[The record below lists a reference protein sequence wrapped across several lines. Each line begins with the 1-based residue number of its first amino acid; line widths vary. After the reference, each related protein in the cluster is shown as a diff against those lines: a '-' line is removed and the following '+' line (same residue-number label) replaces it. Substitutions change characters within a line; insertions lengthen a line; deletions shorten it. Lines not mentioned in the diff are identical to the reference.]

1 MGFINNTSYILNA
14 VLTRKGKEYL
24 AKSGGEFKIT
34 KFALSDDEVD
44 YSLWDTAH
52 PKGTNYFG
60 AIIESTPMIEPS
72 VDPEVVAKKKESE
85 VKLEK
90 EKKKITQLASSGNYG
105 TILTSG
111 SGVTEEA
118 ETSQTML
125 GGY

>member
-1 MGFINNTSYILNA
+1 MGM
-14 VLTRKGKEYL
+14 K
-24 AKSGGEFKIT
+24 
-34 KFALSDDEVD
+34 
-44 YSLWDTAH
+44 
-52 PKGTNYFG
+52 PKVQMPP
-60 AIIESTPMIEPS
+60 AI
-72 VDPEVVAKKKESE
+72 DPEVVAKKKESE

-105 TILTSG
+105 TILTGG

>member
-1 MGFINNTSYILNA
+1 MGM
-14 VLTRKGKEYL
+14 
-24 AKSGGEFKIT
+24 KSEI
-34 KFALSDDEVD
+34 EM
-44 YSLWDTAH
+44 
-52 PKGTNYFG
+52 PP
-60 AIIESTPMIEPS
+60 AI
-72 VDPEVVAKKKESE
+72 DPEVVAKKKESE

-105 TILTSG
+105 TILTGG

>member
-1 MGFINNTSYILNA
+1 MGM
-14 VLTRKGKEYL
+14 K
-24 AKSGGEFKIT
+24 
-34 KFALSDDEVD
+34 
-44 YSLWDTAH
+44 
-52 PKGTNYFG
+52 PKVQKPP
-60 AIIESTPMIEPS
+60 AI
-72 VDPEVVAKKKESE
+72 DPEVVAKKKESE

-105 TILTSG
+105 TILTGG

>member
-1 MGFINNTSYILNA
+1 MGMKPSI
-14 VLTRKGKEYL
+14 EM
-24 AKSGGEFKIT
+24 
-34 KFALSDDEVD
+34 
-44 YSLWDTAH
+44 
-52 PKGTNYFG
+52 PP
-60 AIIESTPMIEPS
+60 AI
-72 VDPEVVAKKKESE
+72 DPEVVAKKKESE

-111 SGVTEEA
+111 SGGTEEA